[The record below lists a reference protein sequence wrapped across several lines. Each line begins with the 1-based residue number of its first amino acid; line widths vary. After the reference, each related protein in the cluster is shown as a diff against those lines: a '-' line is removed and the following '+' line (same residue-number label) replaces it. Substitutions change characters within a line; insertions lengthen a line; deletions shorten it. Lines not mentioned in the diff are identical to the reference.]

1 MADRPILFSAPMVR
15 ALLAGTKTQTR
26 RVAPIASTTSSVD
39 WRKTPYPGF
48 YRTDQFGDLDFVPV
62 RIPIKV
68 GDRLYVRERWAPLA
82 GGNIVPIAEATYS
95 MTVDGAHQH
104 KDGRYQ
110 PGLERYADGAFDRI
124 KWRPGIHQPRWAS
137 RLTLHVTE
145 VRVQRLQDISD
156 DDAAAEG
163 LTYLSEGP
171 GAGHWIVDDTPV
183 CSSGSAE
190 AYAQLWEHIN
200 GAGAWAKNPWV
211 AAYTFTV
218 EKSNIDGAA

>member
-26 RVAPIASTTSSVD
+26 RLAGVPTIERIKEDRWHIAGKHGGNFACTSIETEIGELAADYLPIQT
-39 WRKTPYPGF
+39 
-48 YRTDQFGDLDFVPV
+48 
-62 RIPIKV
+62 
-68 GDRLYVRERWAPLA
+68 GDRLYVREAWRINKVWDAVAPRDL
-82 GGNIVPIAEATYS
+82 GEIGPVTY
-95 MTVDGAHQH
+95 
-104 KDGRYQ
+104 
-110 PGLERYADGAFDRI
+110 EADGGMRYHTGKFRQAM
-124 KWRPGIHQPRWAS
+124 HQPKRFS